1 MHTSGEMRRGNAE
14 VCPYANQPRQ
24 KIVTI
29 FLRIRLLREGE
40 LPMRKAC
47 AILVGSIATLAVL
60 ATPALAK
67 SVNATTAEA
76 PKADDPSAPPA
87 CHSYVQT
94 PEGEWKPAPC
104 QELGAEARTPK
115 KHAGGNADA
124 AH

>member
-1 MHTSGEMRRGNAE
+1 
-14 VCPYANQPRQ
+14 
-24 KIVTI
+24 
-29 FLRIRLLREGE
+29 
-40 LPMRKAC
+40 MRKAC
-47 AILVGSIATLAVL
+47 AILAGSIATLAVL
-60 ATPALAK
+60 AAPALAK

-76 PKADDPSAPPA
+76 PKADDPPA

-104 QELGAEARTPK
+104 QEVGAEARTPK